1 MRVYPHSKT
10 NLHLKVEKNNVHNS
24 NVTYIDIGIK
34 ENTH

>member
-10 NLHLKVEKNNVHNS
+10 NLHLKVENNVHNS
-24 NVTYIDIGIK
+24 NVTYIDICIK